1 MVCDMANLTV
11 LQGNWCTQGLVL
23 VIEQAYDL
31 TMTTPATSTPSVE
44 GPVARVEHFL
54 DWLGSV
60 DGDAMTDRSR
70 LELIAALERV
80 KGAAAGAQ
88 AKVTVAFAESQRDE
102 HVARGGK
109 AAEASRTIGA
119 QVALA
124 RKDSPTLGDRHVG
137 LARALVTELPGT
149 LRALAAGEVSEFRAT
164 IVARETATLSPE
176 DRAIADERLAA
187 DLPRLG
193 TRAIA
198 GAARRLA
205 AELDAASVV
214 QQHERAVA
222 ARRVSVRPAPA
233 GMAYLTFLAP
243 LRDAVA
249 AYAAA
254 GRLADSSLAGDG
266 VAPADRSRGQLMVD
280 LALDRILGRG
290 DEQNVAVEIQ
300 LVMTDAALFGD
311 PTVDRAATEPALI
324 SGFGP
329 IPASLAR
336 SMVRDADKAWVRR
349 LFTSPESRH
358 LVAMD
363 SKRRLFDG
371 SLRHLLILRDQTCRT
386 PWCEAPIRHVDHAQ
400 RAREGGPTSAANGD
414 GLCARCNLTKEAP
427 GWQTEVVATGL
438 DPSGQRPHEIT
449 LTTPT
454 GLSYQSTAP
463 PLLGWGSSPPPKDS
477 AFERHLVSLL
487 QAA

>member
-23 VIEQAYDL
+23 VIERAYDL

-70 LELIAALERV
+70 LELIAALEQV

-109 AAEASRTIGA
+109 AAEASRSIGA

-187 DLPRLG
+187 EIG
-193 TRAIA
+193 RASC
-198 GAARRLA
+198 R
-205 AELDAASVV
+205 
-214 QQHERAVA
+214 ERV
-222 ARRVSVRPAPA
+222 
-233 GMAYLTFLAP
+233 
-243 LRDAVA
+243 
-249 AYAAA
+249 
-254 GRLADSSLAGDG
+254 
-266 VAPADRSRGQLMVD
+266 
-280 LALDRILGRG
+280 
-290 DEQNVAVEIQ
+290 
-300 LVMTDAALFGD
+300 
-311 PTVDRAATEPALI
+311 
-324 SGFGP
+324 
-329 IPASLAR
+329 
-336 SMVRDADKAWVRR
+336 
-349 LFTSPESRH
+349 
-358 LVAMD
+358 
-363 SKRRLFDG
+363 
-371 SLRHLLILRDQTCRT
+371 
-386 PWCEAPIRHVDHAQ
+386 
-400 RAREGGPTSAANGD
+400 
-414 GLCARCNLTKEAP
+414 
-427 GWQTEVVATGL
+427 
-438 DPSGQRPHEIT
+438 
-449 LTTPT
+449 
-454 GLSYQSTAP
+454 
-463 PLLGWGSSPPPKDS
+463 
-477 AFERHLVSLL
+477 
-487 QAA
+487 